1 MLDFNVSLSSTAEP
15 DKLWDLIIIG
25 GGPAGLTAG
34 LYAARYKL
42 EVLLLEKAVVSGGQL
57 TSTQWVENYPGFP
70 EPVLGAKLAAD
81 MEAQARLFG
90 LKIISETVKSVDLAR
105 AEKQIVTDY
114 ATYRARTVMI
124 ATGSSPRKLGLPN
137 EAKYSGNGVSYCA
150 TCDGPFYPD
159 KTVAVVG
166 GGNSAFEESL
176 FIAKYASKIYLI
188 DCKDTFTADPILQ
201 ERVKAEPKIELITNT
216 QVTALN
222 YDSEAPRSITLVNG
236 KTGEERRLEVD
247 GVFVFVGNVP
257 NTSLFDGQLELEQGY
272 IVTDRG
278 YRTSLDGVWAVGDV
292 QAGALRQVATA
303 VGDGAA
309 AAYNINKYLLD
320 SPREG

>member
-1 MLDFNVSLSSTAEP
+1 MLDFNVSLSATAEP

-34 LYAARYKL
+34 LYASRYKL

-70 EPVLGAKLAAD
+70 EPVLGTKLAAD

-90 LKIISETVKSVDLAR
+90 LRIISETVKSVSLTGIVK
-105 AEKQIVTDY
+105 EIVTDY
-114 ATYRARTVMI
+114 ATYRAKTVLI
-124 ATGSSPRKLGLPN
+124 ATGSSPRRLGLPH
-137 EAKYSGNGVSYCA
+137 EAEFSGRGVSYCA

-159 KTVAVVG
+159 KTVAVAG

-176 FIAKYASKIYLI
+176 FIAKYAAKIYLI
-188 DCKDTFTADPILQ
+188 HRRDSFSADPILQ

-216 QVTALN
+216 QVNALN
-222 YDSEAPRSITLVNG
+222 FDTDTQRSISLINTQSGAESL
-236 KTGEERRLEVD
+236 LEVD
-247 GVFVFVGNVP
+247 GIFIFVGNLP
-257 NTSLFDGQLELEQGY
+257 NTSLFEGQLELEQGY
-272 IVTDRG
+272 IVTDRS
-278 YRTSLDGVWAVGDV
+278 YRTSLEGVWAVGDV

-303 VGDGAA
+303 VGDGAGA
-309 AAYNINKYLLD
+309 AHKINKYIID
-320 SPREG
+320 KA